1 MAGSANPQNVR
12 PMGAGGM
19 MPGMQNAKGGGGR
32 PMGAGGPNQFTL
44 GQTAGQMGGRP
55 MGAGGPNQ
63 FTLGR
68 PPQQN
73 MNAMML
79 PPALGGTQTVAPYDD
94 TPMGRGPNDMRGNPN
109 FTPDFSGMQGVR
121 TPGMGG
127 PNQFT
132 IGQTAGQ
139 MGGAPAAT
147 APATAPAAAAPGT
160 AAAPGAAP
168 AAGGQP
174 NVFTQASNAFNTA
187 MQGPNIQQFMNPYTQ
202 EVMNRTATDINNAR
216 QQTMNQLGQQ
226 ASAAGA
232 FGGSRHGIA
241 EAQTNAGFAK
251 QLADTSANLN
261 MQGFNTALGAAQN
274 QQQMMSNLAQ
284 QGFGFGQA
292 LNTQQMQQGALQQ
305 AMQQMLIDAAK
316 GQYAGYTGAPQNAL
330 TLPMAALGQAGGL
343 GMQTTTQTQ
352 NPGLFDYLSLAA
364 GTYAGM
370 QGAGR

>member
-19 MPGMQNAKGGGGR
+19 MQGGLNARGGGGR

-63 FTLGR
+63 FTLG
-68 PPQQN
+68 QTAGQ
-73 MNAMML
+73 M
-79 PPALGGTQTVAPYDD
+79 GGR
-94 TPMGRGPNDMRGNPN
+94 PMG
-109 FTPDFSGMQGVR
+109 V
-121 TPGMGG
+121 GG

-174 NVFTQASNAFNTA
+174 NVFTQASNAYNTA
-187 MQGPNIQQFMNPYTQ
+187 LQGPNIGQFMNPYTQ

-352 NPGLFDYLSLAA
+352 NHGLFDYLSLAA
-364 GTYAGM
+364 GTAAAM
-370 QGAGR
+370 QSR